1 MTIAHDIFIET
12 NPAFCA
18 AVLAKF
24 CDAHIGYNRIKPI
37 LPVSYLI
44 LPIALSEDLAMTFE
58 KRTKDT
64 GLLVWLERSPKILDN
79 FAKRVNDTLQITT
92 DAVRFGCM
100 SGILEL
106 NGDGYLAS
114 AGLNISP
121 SILNGANSGAFKR
134 GRLLGNWF
142 AAAGSARAV
151 MEAMGV
157 SV

>member
-1 MTIAHDIFIET
+1 MTIAHDIFVET

-24 CDAHIGYNRIKPI
+24 CEAHISYNKIKPT

-44 LPIALSEDLAMTFE
+44 LPIVLSEDLAMTFG
-58 KRTKDT
+58 KSTKDT
-64 GLLVWLERSPKILDN
+64 GLLVWLERNPKILDN
-79 FAKRVNDTLQITT
+79 FARRVNDTLKITT
-92 DAVRFGCM
+92 DAVRFGCI
-100 SGILEL
+100 SGILNL
-106 NGDGYLAS
+106 NSEGCLAS
-114 AGLNISP
+114 ASLNIPP
-121 SILNGANSGAFKR
+121 SVLNGANSNAFKR